1 MRKIG
6 IEGGRRVA
14 LASLAAVAGTGFA
27 SGRELTAFFAQLG
40 RCAWLSAVVASA
52 FFGLATGLLC
62 QWARRC
68 RAASPDEAAR
78 ELGPAARRAVLA
90 LHRLLLALA
99 AAAMLAGAARMGALA
114 LPMRL
119 GWLWGILA
127 ALLAALLVNLGK
139 LRALPWLGALAFAAG
154 VIWYTALALDPS
166 PTRIFLPGETVL
178 ALEDSVPAAVALG
191 LLYGAMNACVAAPA
205 ALRFSRGAS
214 RPLRAG
220 ALSGGM
226 LFAVLA
232 AALAALKR
240 GGRTLLAQAMPE
252 VLLAARWGLAG
263 FWLCAGFAFFCACC
277 TLSAA
282 LAGLLPSSRPRGM
295 LNVINRP

>member
-1 MRKIG
+1 MKRGIIMRKMG
-6 IEGGRRVA
+6 IDGGRRAA

-40 RCAWLSAVVASA
+40 RCAWLSAAVASA

-62 QWARRC
+62 RWARRC
-68 RAASPDEAAR
+68 GAAAPEEAAR

-90 LHRLLLALA
+90 LHRLLLALVS
-99 AAAMLAGAARMGALA
+99 AAMLAGAARLGALA

-119 GWLWGILA
+119 GWLWGLLA
-127 ALLAALLVNLGK
+127 ALLAALLVNLGR
-139 LRALPWLGALAFAAG
+139 LRAMPWMGALALVAG
-154 VIWYTALALDPS
+154 IIWYGALALDPS

-178 ALEDSVPAAVALG
+178 ALEDSVPAALALG

-205 ALRFSRGAS
+205 ALRFFGGAG
-214 RPLRAG
+214 RPLRVG
-220 ALSGGM
+220 AASGGI
-226 LFAVLA
+226 LFAVLSA
-232 AALAALKR
+232 ARAALNR
-240 GGRTLLAQAMPE
+240 GGRALLAQAMPE

-263 FWLCAGFAFFCACC
+263 FWLCTGFAFFCACC

-282 LAGLLPSSRPRGM
+282 LAGLLPAARKCRC
-295 LNVINRP
+295 